1 MSRRQ
6 NSIRR
11 AKRQRQKARARRNH
25 LERVEQAILDMDKP
39 EKANSTVSTA
49 ATITISGPPVGSH
62 PPGII
67 LSDWFQIPHP
77 T

>member
-11 AKRQRQKARARRNH
+11 AKRQRQSARARRNQA
-25 LERVEQAILDMDKP
+25 ERVEKTIQQMDSP
-39 EKANSTVSTA
+39 SPGGTVSTA

-62 PPGII
+62 PPGTIV
-67 LSDWFQIPHP
+67 SDWLQLPHP